1 MRFGKMPEPMHEPL
15 GGEIRRS
22 TNGEDAG
29 VLTLQKPLGANGD
42 TVQRI
47 AHDVEVVLAR
57 FCDDESLAFAI
68 EELDGELGLERFDLM
83 AHRALVTHS
92 SSAALVKLSCRAA
105 ASKAFRA
112 FNGGRR
118 GRIVPLHEK
127 N

>member
-22 TNGEDAG
+22 ANGEDAG

-57 FCDDESLAFAI
+57 FRDDESLAFAI
-68 EELDGELGLERFDLM
+68 EELDGELGLERFDLV
-83 AHRALVTHS
+83 AHRALGN
-92 SSAALVKLSCRAA
+92 AQLLGRPRKALMPRCRLEGFQGVQWRQTWAHRTT
-105 ASKAFRA
+105 S
-112 FNGGRR
+112 
-118 GRIVPLHEK
+118 
-127 N
+127 